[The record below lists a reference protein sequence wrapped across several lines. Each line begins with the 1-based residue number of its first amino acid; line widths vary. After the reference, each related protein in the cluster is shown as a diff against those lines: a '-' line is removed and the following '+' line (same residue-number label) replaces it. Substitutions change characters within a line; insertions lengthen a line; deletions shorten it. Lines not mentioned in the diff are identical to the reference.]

1 MPSTLDE
8 MELHP
13 RIVGVSRDL
22 FLNGHYGNAVFDPS
36 KALVNFVKERS
47 GRHDLDGAPLM
58 KTVFSRNDS
67 ILEFNDLSDQSD
79 CDEQEGMMHLYEG
92 AALAIRNLRGH
103 TFVDDSPERALEYI
117 GLLSMLANRLE
128 ETKRRK

>member
-8 MELHP
+8 MEVHP

-47 GRHDLDGAPLM
+47 GRHDLDGVPLM
-58 KTVFSRNDS
+58 RIVFSRNDS
-67 ILEFNDLSDQSD
+67 ILAFNDLSDQSD

-92 AALAIRNLRGH
+92 AALAIRNPRGH
-103 TFVDDSPERALEYI
+103 TFIDDSPERALEYI